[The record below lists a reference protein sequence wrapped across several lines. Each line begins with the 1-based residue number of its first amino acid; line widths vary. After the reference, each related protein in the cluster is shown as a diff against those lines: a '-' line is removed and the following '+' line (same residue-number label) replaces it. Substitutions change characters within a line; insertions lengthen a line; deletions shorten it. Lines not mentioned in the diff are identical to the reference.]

1 MSRYGSQ
8 YQVGRQTGVCAASGA
23 PLEAGTPCVATLCE
37 REEDDG
43 FDRLDFSIDAWEAGQ
58 RPPRL
63 FSHWRTVVAV
73 VQERRQL
80 LVDDDVLEDLFD
92 RLAADERDQRIA
104 FRFVLALILMRKRR
118 LRFVGRAEP
127 GAAAAGPTGAG
138 TSDTERWRFRRRG
151 ATPEDPD
158 ILVTNPRLSDDDV
171 RDLTAELGEILQGDF

>member
-23 PLEAGTPCVATLCE
+23 PLDAGTPCVATLCE
-37 REEDDG
+37 REEDEG
-43 FDRLDFSIDAWEAGQ
+43 FDRLDFSIDAWQAGR

-63 FSHWRTVVAV
+63 FSHWRTVVAAV
-73 VQERRQL
+73 EERRQL

-92 RLAADERDQRIA
+92 RLAADEREQRIA

-118 LRFVGRAEP
+118 LRFVGRVEP
-127 GAAAAGPTGAG
+127 GASRAVAADAG
-138 TSDTERWRFRRRG
+138 STEVDRWRFRRRG
-151 ATPEDPD
+151 STPEDPE

-171 RDLTAELGEILQGDF
+171 RDLTVELGEILQGDF